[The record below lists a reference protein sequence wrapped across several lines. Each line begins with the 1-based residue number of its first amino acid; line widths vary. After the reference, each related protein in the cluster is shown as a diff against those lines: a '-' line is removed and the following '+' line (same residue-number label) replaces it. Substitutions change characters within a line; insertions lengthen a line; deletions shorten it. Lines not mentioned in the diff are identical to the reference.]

1 MRPDREDSMRCVL
14 PALLLVTSAPA
25 FEQSDA
31 EAVEKSFHE
40 IRRMA
45 RARDLEGLKRTID
58 PGFVM
63 NHAFGPAEPRDVWI
77 GLASQ
82 GKLPI
87 QAIDGTEWRT
97 YVKLFGDT
105 AVRGWIVRMRNPK
118 AKTEDWARGTAV
130 FVRRP
135 DGWRKINQH
144 STSLNS
150 GPIVEPPPLVPFAG
164 TYAIEGRAPVTIE
177 AEDGLLFM
185 IAEGGVETPLIPMGG
200 DKFRAGALSTMSFE
214 RDASGHV
221 SAVTRD
227 PLAGGRR
234 WWRGVRMP

>member
-1 MRPDREDSMRCVL
+1 MLRLLL
-14 PALLLVTSAPA
+14 PALLLATSSPAPA
-25 FEQSDA
+25 QKDA
-31 EAVEKSFHE
+31 EAVEKSFQE

-45 RARDLEGLKRTID
+45 KVRDLEGLKRAID

-77 GLASQ
+77 GLAAQ

-87 QAIDGTEWRT
+87 QAVNGTEWRT

-105 AVRGWIVRMRNPK
+105 AVRGWIVRMRNPQ

-130 FVRRP
+130 FVRRTE
-135 DGWRKINQH
+135 GWRKINQH
-144 STSLNS
+144 STSLHS
-150 GPIVEPPPLVPFAG
+150 GPIVEPPPLAPFAG
-164 TYAIEGRAPVTIE
+164 SFAIEGRPPIRIE

-200 DKFRAGALSTMSFE
+200 DRFRAGALSTMSFE
-214 RDASGHV
+214 RDASGRV
-221 SAVTRD
+221 STVTRD
-227 PLAGGRR
+227 PLDGGRR
-234 WWRGVRMP
+234 WWRGVRIP